1 MTEVAETTAQ
11 LAVTLGDGRTLR
23 RTLGDR
29 PVVIGRDPGCDL
41 PLEDVG
47 VSRRHSRISL
57 EGDGYVIEDLGSK
70 NGTQVNGGTVRFA
83 KLRDGDVVV
92 CGTSR
97 LVFYQSLGSSAGG
110 SVVLTEPGSAGTQ
123 TKYTGRGGDLNL
135 PQRRLQILYELSDRL
150 TRLRAPLELL
160 DDAMDVCFEMFRF
173 ERGAIGVCPPDRRG
187 VDWPVVRNAYGR
199 EGELTVSRTIVT
211 RALEH
216 GERAVV
222 VDADL
227 AQLDP
232 TISMVTHGIRSALCV
247 PLEYQDQILGVIYGD
262 RISSGTSYTDEDVDF
277 LAGLAR
283 QVSIGLV
290 NGRLAQEQK
299 LKVQLE
305 NEIHLARDIQ
315 TRLFPAT
322 LPDRESLRVAALNEP
337 GRQVSG
343 DYYDVIE
350 LDHGRVGV
358 LVADVT
364 GKGVA
369 SSLLMAN
376 LQAAV
381 RLTLDASHGLGEL
394 LGQWN
399 RLIYRNTSAGTFVT
413 CIVGIV
419 DSDARSATFASAGH
433 QRPYLVTADRARSY
447 ELKSEGGFPLGL
459 IEPTEYPTQAV
470 DLGRDP
476 CTLFLY
482 SDGVVEAMNAADD
495 LFGWDRTAD
504 ALHGSTDL
512 DPTAM
517 IRRVRAAV
525 SVFVGSTPQSDDITM
540 LAVHLP

>member
-1 MTEVAETTAQ
+1 MAEVAEKTAQ

-23 RTLGDR
+23 QALGNQ
-29 PVVIGRDPGCDL
+29 PMVIGRDPACDL
-41 PLEDVG
+41 LIDDVG
-47 VSRRHSRISL
+47 VSRHHSRISPQD
-57 EGDGYVIEDLGSK
+57 DGYIIEDLGSK
-70 NGTQVNGGTVRFA
+70 NGTQVNGRTVRTA
-83 KLRDGDVVV
+83 RLRDGDVVV

-97 LVFYQSLGSSAGG
+97 LVFRQSLDSSAGG
-110 SVVLTEPGSAGTQ
+110 SVVLTEPGSTDTQ
-123 TKYTGRGGDLNL
+123 AKYTGRSADLNL
-135 PQRRLQILYELSDRL
+135 PQRRLQILYDLSDRL
-150 TRLRAPLELL
+150 TRLREPLELL

-173 ERGAIGVCPPDRRG
+173 ERGAIGVCPPGRRG

-262 RISSGTSYTDEDVDF
+262 RVSSGMSYTDEDVDF

-299 LKVQLE
+299 LKIQLE

-322 LPDRESLRVAALNEP
+322 LPNRESVQVAALNEP

-350 LDHGRVGV
+350 LDRGRVGV

-381 RLTLDASHGLGEL
+381 RVTLDASRSLDDL
-394 LGQWN
+394 LDQWN

-413 CIVGIV
+413 CVVAIV
-419 DSDARSATFASAGH
+419 DPDARSATFASAGH
-433 QRPYLVTADRARSY
+433 PRPYLATADRARSY
-447 ELKSEGGFPLGL
+447 ELTGEAGFPLGI
-459 IEPTEYPTQAV
+459 IEQASYSTRTA
-470 DLGRDP
+470 DLGPDP

-482 SDGVVEAMNAADD
+482 SDGVIEAMDAADD

-504 ALHGSTDL
+504 ALHASTDL
-512 DPTAM
+512 DPTAV
-517 IRRVRAAV
+517 IRRVRGAI
-525 SVFVGSTPQSDDITM
+525 SVFVGNTPQSDDITM